1 MTFRPS
7 VIIICDCP
15 KLLDESTRNPNQVVS
30 LRKTTPDSAPQPET
44 RRVPFSQLREL
55 LLPTYRRHR
64 LRLAIGFCALILVD
78 FLQLSIP
85 RIIKYGVDGLAAT
98 NIAPAGLLRL
108 GGLILLIAGMVV
120 LLRFAWRYLIIGFSR
135 LLERAV
141 RNRIFSHIL
150 KMDLPFFEKHT
161 TGDLMAHSS
170 NDLAAVQMAC
180 GMGMVAAIDALV
192 MSVAAIGFMI
202 AIHPMLTLLALLPMP
217 ILAVTTRILSGK
229 LHRRFATVQ
238 EQFSAMTE
246 FSRSTL
252 ISIGLIKAYTMEDFQ
267 TERFGRLGKKY
278 VVGNLRVAAIQGMI
292 SPLSTLIGSLGML
305 MVLYFGGRL
314 VMAATI
320 TLGDFV
326 AFITYLYMLIWP
338 MMAIGWVAN
347 LVQRGLTS
355 LGRIYQLVTSRTVLP
370 DPAPP
375 TALKKLVRPGFRLEN
390 LTFGYSSSTVPVLDN
405 LTLTFGPGIHGLTG
419 RTGSGKSTLCKLLAR
434 LYPLADNQ
442 LFFGEFDVNKLPLD
456 FIRSHIGY
464 VGQEPILFSDT
475 IAANIALGRAGA
487 SREEIIQAAVNA
499 AIHEDIIELKDGY
512 DTLTGE
518 RGVKLSG
525 GQRQRLALARALLLD
540 RPVLIIDDGLSAVD
554 VATEHEVFAGL
565 KRHFAGKTV
574 LIVSNRIKLLSM
586 TDRIV
591 VLADGKIQSMGS
603 HDHLLQENSLYQS
616 MYAKQ
621 MTQNGIKESI
631 LP

>member
-1 MTFRPS
+1 LSKTNSTFAKKP
-7 VIIICDCP
+7 
-15 KLLDESTRNPNQVVS
+15 ES
-30 LRKTTPDSAPQPET
+30 RK
-44 RRVPFSQLREL
+44 RVPFSQLREL
-55 LLPTYRRHR
+55 LLPTYRSHR
-64 LRLAIGFCALILVD
+64 LRLAAGFSALVLVD
-78 FLQLSIP
+78 FLQLTIP
-85 RIIKYGVDGLAAT
+85 RIIKHGVDGLET
-98 NIAPAGLLRL
+98 MTISTTGLLQL
-108 GGLILLIAGMVV
+108 GGLVILIAGSVIF
-120 LLRFAWRYLIIGFSR
+120 LRFAWRYLIIGFSR

-150 KMDLPFFEKHT
+150 KMDMPFFEKHT

-192 MSVAAIGFMI
+192 MSLAAIGFMV
-202 AIHPMLTLLALLPMP
+202 AIHPVLTLLALLPMP
-217 ILAVTTRILSGK
+217 FLAVSTRILSGK
-229 LHRRFATVQ
+229 LHKRFSTVQ
-238 EQFSAMTE
+238 EQFSSLTE

-252 ISIGLIKAYTMEDFQ
+252 ISIGLIKAYTMENFQ
-267 TERFGRLGKKY
+267 TDRFGRLGKEY
-278 VVGNLRVAAIQGMI
+278 LRSNLRVAAIQGLI
-292 SPLSTLIGSLGML
+292 SPLATLVGSIGML

-314 VMAATI
+314 VISGSI

-355 LGRIYQLVTSRTVLP
+355 LSRIYDLVTSQPVLP
-370 DPAPP
+370 DPVLQVEPEMFSH
-375 TALKKLVRPGFRLEN
+375 PGFK
-390 LTFGYSSSTVPVLDN
+390 LDN
-405 LTLTFGPGIHGLTG
+405 LSFSYSSASTPVLSHLTFSLGPGIHGVTG

-434 LYPLADNQ
+434 LYPIADGK
-442 LFFGEFDVNKLPLD
+442 LFFGGIDVNQLPLQ

-464 VGQEPILFSDT
+464 VGQEPVLFSDT
-475 IAANIALGRAGA
+475 IAANIALGRADA

-499 AIHEDIIELKDGY
+499 AIHEDILELKDGY
-512 DTLTGE
+512 DTMTGE

-525 GQRQRLALARALLLD
+525 GQRQRLALARALLCN

-565 KRHFAGKTV
+565 RRHFEGKTV

-586 TDRIV
+586 TDRIII
-591 VLADGKIQSMGS
+591 LADGSIESDGTHEQ
-603 HDHLLQENSLYQS
+603 LLQENLLYRS
-616 MYAKQ
+616 MFDKQ
-621 MTQNGIKESI
+621 MTQNGTKESA

>member
-1 MTFRPS
+1 M
-7 VIIICDCP
+7 
-15 KLLDESTRNPNQVVS
+15 
-30 LRKTTPDSAPQPET
+30 
-44 RRVPFSQLREL
+44 PFSQLREL
-55 LLPTYRRHR
+55 LLPTFRKHR
-64 LRLAIGFCALILVD
+64 LRLAAGFAALILVD
-78 FLQLSIP
+78 LLQLTIP
-85 RIIKYGVDGLAAT
+85 RFIKHGVDGLSAMT
-98 NIAPAGLLRL
+98 ITTAGLLHL
-108 GGLILLIAGMVV
+108 AGLILLFAWMVV
-120 LLRFAWRYLIIGFSR
+120 VLRFAWRYLIIGFSR
-135 LLERAV
+135 LLERTI

-150 KMDLPFFEKHT
+150 KMDAPFFEKYT

-170 NDLAAVQMAC
+170 NDLGAVQMAC
-180 GMGMVAAIDALV
+180 GMGMVAAVDALV
-192 MSVAAIGFMI
+192 MSLAAIGFMI

-229 LHRRFATVQ
+229 LHKRFATVQ
-238 EQFSAMTE
+238 EQFASMTE

-267 TERFGRLGKKY
+267 TDRFGKIGKKY
-278 VVGNLRVAAIQGMI
+278 VRSNLRVAAIQGLI
-292 SPLSTLIGSLGML
+292 SPLATLIGSLGLL

-314 VMAATI
+314 VINNTI

-355 LGRIYQLVTSRTVLP
+355 LGRIHDLVTSQTTLP
-370 DPAPP
+370 DPVLPVQPAM
-375 TALKKLVRPGFRLEN
+375 LIRPGYELKNMSFR
-390 LTFGYSSSTVPVLDN
+390 YSSSTAPAVLN
-405 LTLTFGPGIHGLTG
+405 LTLSFGPGIHGVTG
-419 RTGSGKSTLCKLLAR
+419 RTGSGKSTLCKILAR
-434 LYPLADNQ
+434 LYPVSDGQ
-442 LFFGEFDVNKLPLD
+442 LFFGGTDVNQLPLQY
-456 FIRSHIGY
+456 IRAHIGY

-475 IAANIALGRAGA
+475 IAANIALGRADA
-487 SREEIIQAAVNA
+487 SREEVIQAAVNA
-499 AIHEDIIELKDGY
+499 AIHEDIVGLKDGY
-512 DTLTGE
+512 DTMTGE

-525 GQRQRLALARALLLD
+525 GQRQRLALARALLCD

-586 TDRIV
+586 TDRIII
-591 VLADGKIQSMGS
+591 LADGAVQSEGS
-603 HDHLLQENSLYQS
+603 HEQLLQENSLYQS

-621 MTQNGIKESI
+621 MTQDALKEPV

>member
-1 MTFRPS
+1 LSKKNSNFAKKP
-7 VIIICDCP
+7 
-15 KLLDESTRNPNQVVS
+15 ES
-30 LRKTTPDSAPQPET
+30 RK
-44 RRVPFSQLREL
+44 RVPFSQLREL

-64 LRLAIGFCALILVD
+64 LRLAAGFSALVLVD
-78 FLQLSIP
+78 FLQLTIP
-85 RIIKYGVDGLAAT
+85 RIIKHGVDGLET
-98 NIAPAGLLRL
+98 MTISTTGLLRL
-108 GGLILLIAGMVV
+108 GGLVILVAGSVIF
-120 LLRFAWRYLIIGFSR
+120 LRFAWRYLIIGFSR

-150 KMDLPFFEKHT
+150 KMDMPFFEKHT

-192 MSVAAIGFMI
+192 MSLAAIGFMV
-202 AIHPMLTLLALLPMP
+202 AIHPVLTLLALLPMP
-217 ILAVTTRILSGK
+217 FLAVSTRILSGK
-229 LHRRFATVQ
+229 LHKRFSTVQ
-238 EQFSAMTE
+238 EQFSSLTE

-252 ISIGLIKAYTMEDFQ
+252 ISIGLIKAYTMENFQ
-267 TERFGRLGKKY
+267 TDRFGRLGKEY
-278 VVGNLRVAAIQGMI
+278 LRSNLRVAAIQGLI
-292 SPLSTLIGSLGML
+292 SPLATLVGSIGML

-314 VMAATI
+314 VISGSI

-355 LGRIYQLVTSRTVLP
+355 LSRIYDLVTSQPVLP
-370 DPAPP
+370 DPVLQVEPEMFSH
-375 TALKKLVRPGFRLEN
+375 PGFKLN
-390 LTFGYSSSTVPVLDN
+390 NLSFCYSSASTPVLSHLTFSL
-405 LTLTFGPGIHGLTG
+405 GPGIHGVTG

-434 LYPLADNQ
+434 LYPIADGI
-442 LFFGEFDVNKLPLD
+442 LFFGGIDVNQLPLQ

-464 VGQEPILFSDT
+464 VGQEPVLFSDT
-475 IAANIALGRAGA
+475 IAANIALGRADA

-499 AIHEDIIELKDGY
+499 AIHEDILELKDGY
-512 DTLTGE
+512 DTMTGE

-525 GQRQRLALARALLLD
+525 GQRQRLALARALLCN

-565 KRHFAGKTV
+565 RRHFEGKTV

-586 TDRIV
+586 TDRIII
-591 VLADGKIQSMGS
+591 LAEGSIESDGTHEQ
-603 HDHLLQENSLYQS
+603 LLQENLLYRS
-616 MYAKQ
+616 MYEKQ
-621 MTQNGIKESI
+621 MTQNGTKESA

>member
-1 MTFRPS
+1 M
-7 VIIICDCP
+7 I
-15 KLLDESTRNPNQVVS
+15 KSTSKPEKPPE
-30 LRKTTPDSAPQPET
+30 KT
-44 RRVPFSQLREL
+44 RVPFFQLREL

-64 LRLAIGFCALILVD
+64 LRLAAGFAALVLVD
-78 FLQLSIP
+78 LLQLSIP
-85 RIIKYGVDGLAAT
+85 RLIKHGVDGLTQT
-98 NIAPAGLLRL
+98 NITSSGLLKL

-120 LLRFAWRYLIIGFSR
+120 VLRFAWRYLIIGFSR
-135 LLERAV
+135 LLERAI

-180 GMGMVAAIDALV
+180 GMGMVAAVDALV

-202 AIHPMLTLLALLPMP
+202 AIDPLLTLLALLPMP

-229 LHRRFATVQ
+229 LHKRFATVQ

-252 ISIGLIKAYTMEDFQ
+252 ISIGLIKAYTMEYFQ
-267 TERFGRLGKKY
+267 TERFGKLGRKY
-278 VVGNLRVAAIQGMI
+278 VISNLRVASIQGMI
-292 SPLSTLIGSLGML
+292 SPLATLIGSLGML

-314 VMAATI
+314 VIAKAI

-370 DPAPP
+370 DPVLPVAPEM
-375 TALKKLVRPGFRLEN
+375 LDRPGFKLQD
-390 LTFGYSSSTVPVLDN
+390 LTFSYTSSTGPVLKDLN
-405 LTLTFGPGIHGLTG
+405 LTFGPGIHGLTG

-434 LYPLADNQ
+434 LYPIEDNC
-442 LFFGEFDVNKLPLD
+442 LFFGGTDVNQLPLD
-456 FIRSHIGY
+456 FIRRHIGY
-464 VGQEPILFSDT
+464 VGQEPILFSDS
-475 IAANIALGRAGA
+475 IAANIALGRPDA
-487 SREEIIQAAVNA
+487 SREEIIQAASNA
-499 AIHEDIIELKDGY
+499 AIHEDIVELKDGY
-512 DTLTGE
+512 DTMTGE

-525 GQRQRLALARALLLD
+525 GQRQRLALARALLCD
-540 RPVLIIDDGLSAVD
+540 RPVLLIDDGLSAVD

-586 TDRIV
+586 TDRII
-591 VLADGKIQSMGS
+591 VLADGSVESDGS
-603 HDHLLQENSLYQS
+603 HEQLLRENSLYQS
-616 MYAKQ
+616 MYEKQ
-621 MTQNGIKESI
+621 MSRNEAQEPV